1 MSLTSELQQ
10 SLEYLKSKPN
20 RPPVRSREV
29 PAPFVRDIRR
39 HILQVIQSHP
49 NNIDRSAI
57 RRFEPPYSVPHE
69 IQEFYTA
76 LLDVGVE
83 EEDSLRRFLL
93 WFLDN
98 QVLHIPETEPLSD
111 SEQIILELASASRRY
126 GSQWEDYG
134 LVYALE
140 NHLCHY
146 GNGMWHLTGLGRTF
160 LRLSALQATRFLM
173 SLEVF
178 LYAGEWDEWHMSR
191 AFLSSFLQEQEMAR
205 GVRHIRGGKDTE
217 FPLVWSEYLER
228 LQEFGLAGVSPNDPD
243 VVRLTSLGEL
253 TIESVLAQDSVFDSL
268 VPLYI
273 REEMTGAEAPDFASE
288 EDVERIRRLLEKSLL
303 VGELKKP
310 ILDEIERLRRAN
322 AEYLSIFKALAPCIE
337 GILRNL
343 SRMESVPVQDSNL
356 GAYIK
361 GFEKA
366 PQSILKPGTLQMI
379 DSVFRPYR
387 NIVEH
392 GHVIAPEPARMLC
405 EISLSIIEQIHKDYL
420 DFKG

>member
-1 MSLTSELQQ
+1 VSLTSELQQ
-10 SLEYLKSKPN
+10 SLEYLRSKPN

-39 HILQVIQSHP
+39 HVLQVIQSHP

-57 RRFEPPYSVPHE
+57 RRFEHPYRVPHE

-98 QVLHIPETEPLSD
+98 QVLRIPETEPLSD
-111 SEQIILELASASRRY
+111 SEQIILEIASASRRY

-160 LRLSALQATRFLM
+160 LRLSSLQATRFLL
-173 SLEVF
+173 SLELF

-191 AFLSSFLQEQEMAR
+191 TFLSSFLQEQEMAR
-205 GVRHIRGGKDTE
+205 GVHQ
-217 FPLVWSEYLER
+217 FPFVWAEYLER
-228 LQEFGLAGVSPNDPD
+228 LEEFGLAGVPPDDPD

-253 TIESVLAQDSVFDSL
+253 TIESVLAQDSAFDSL
-268 VPLYI
+268 VPLYV

-288 EDVERIRRLLEKSLL
+288 EDFDRIGRLLEKSPL

-310 ILDEIERLRRAN
+310 ILDEVERLRQAN
-322 AEYLSIFKALAPCIE
+322 APYLSIFKALAPCIE

-343 SRMESVPVQDSNL
+343 SRIEHIVVRGIGL
-356 GAYIK
+356 GAYIEA
-361 GFEKA
+361 FEKA
-366 PQSILKPGTLQMI
+366 QQPILKPGTLQMI
-379 DSVFRPYR
+379 DTVFRPYR

-405 EISLSIIEQIHKDYL
+405 EISLSVIEQIHKDYL